1 MRQGA
6 HNLRQLAADALRCLK
21 PAIAPA
27 ADELVCPLF
36 IYQCVQA
43 RARVQRQAPKRVSI
57 KVDEARIRDGEAL
70 AEGSQ
75 LIGTIQ
81 GCGAGGGKVHGQD
94 GNCGERGA
102 SSRRIGSPCMR
113 RTVRRWLLV
122 HFAGLRQVVAAS
134 QGSGPRCINAGGQNG
149 LRGGNP
155 ALQKWHLRRS
165 VERCCSGV
173 SVE

>member
-1 MRQGA
+1 MLPAQISAELQFWDQPNTLGKQLSYIEATTPSQWHASNPA
-6 HNLRQLAADALRCLK
+6 HCAA
-21 PAIAPA
+21 PHG
-27 ADELVCPLF
+27 PLF
-36 IYQCVQA
+36 IYQRVQA

-102 SSRRIGSPCMR
+102 SSRHIGSPCMR
-113 RTVRRWLLV
+113 RTVRV
-122 HFAGLRQVVAAS
+122 CF
-134 QGSGPRCINAGGQNG
+134 
-149 LRGGNP
+149 
-155 ALQKWHLRRS
+155 
-165 VERCCSGV
+165 
-173 SVE
+173 